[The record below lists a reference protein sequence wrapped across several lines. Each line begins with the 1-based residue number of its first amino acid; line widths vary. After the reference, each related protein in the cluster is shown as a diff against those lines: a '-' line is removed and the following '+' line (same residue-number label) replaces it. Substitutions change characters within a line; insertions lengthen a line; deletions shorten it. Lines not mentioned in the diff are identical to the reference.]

1 MIQSPRREREGAYL
15 GDWTV
20 SPPATVEQRGE
31 DGQAPRAGEGA
42 GQGPETAL
50 SPKIHFIGKA
60 RVRLM

>member
-1 MIQSPRREREGAYL
+1 MIKCPRREREGADL

-42 GQGPETAL
+42 GRGLETAL
-50 SPKIHFIGKA
+50 SPKIHFIGKV
-60 RVRLM
+60 RVRMM